1 MLSLATETGTLPR
14 SFQTGSETVTVTN
27 TKVGEPIGQF
37 WGWKVIG
44 RFDKPEDFYYKDAQ
58 GNVKPVALPT
68 GTSIGKAGVWLGDYI
83 FEDINGDG
91 VIDNNDETFIGN
103 PEPKFTFG
111 FGNTFSYKG
120 FDLTLQFTGSYGN
133 KVLNY
138 NRRSLEVTGST
149 SNLLTTV
156 LNYARVEKIDPNG
169 PDDYRNYHV
178 ANASSTTM
186 PRLYTSSYA
195 NANNRVSD
203 AFIEDGSYIRLQNL
217 SFSYTFPRK
226 WISKIY
232 LTNLKLY
239 MNIQNLFTISKYDG
253 YDPEIGSLW
262 GDALKNG
269 VDYNRYPSP
278 RIYTFGIN
286 VSF

>member
-1 MLSLATETGTLPR
+1 MRL
-14 SFQTGSETVTVTN
+14 
-27 TKVGEPIGQF
+27 
-37 WGWKVIG
+37 
-44 RFDKPEDFYYKDAQ
+44 
-58 GNVKPVALPT
+58 
-68 GTSIGKAGVWLGDYI
+68 VWL
-83 FEDINGDG
+83 ER
-91 VIDNNDETFIGN
+91 V
-103 PEPKFTFG
+103 TFG

-120 FDLTLQFTGSYGN
+120 FDLSLQFVGSYGN

-149 SNLLTTV
+149 SNLLTSV

-178 ANASSTTM
+178 TNAASTTM

-232 LTNLKLY
+232 LSNLKLY

-286 VSF
+286 ISF